1 MKWIGINNLGC
12 TWEPKEH
19 FVGADAE
26 EKLKQYI
33 NSIEVEAENAEKWR
47 QDILAGKLVV
57 TGKPAEEPAPAE
69 PPSNV
74 PAMKTECAFSR
85 TRKNAQVFGAI
96 SMAGLVTRKSSTRTT
111 PRRQPQRDRYAA
123 CVTCMF
129 SPPTRLICVRTCN
142 PHTKLWSL
150 KSREPTSLWRWVS
163 IPPYRH

>member
-33 NSIEVEAENAEKWR
+33 NSREVEAENAEKWR

-74 PAMKTECAFSR
+74 HAKKTECAFSR
-85 TRKNAQVFGAI
+85 TR
-96 SMAGLVTRKSSTRTT
+96 
-111 PRRQPQRDRYAA
+111 
-123 CVTCMF
+123 
-129 SPPTRLICVRTCN
+129 
-142 PHTKLWSL
+142 
-150 KSREPTSLWRWVS
+150 
-163 IPPYRH
+163 